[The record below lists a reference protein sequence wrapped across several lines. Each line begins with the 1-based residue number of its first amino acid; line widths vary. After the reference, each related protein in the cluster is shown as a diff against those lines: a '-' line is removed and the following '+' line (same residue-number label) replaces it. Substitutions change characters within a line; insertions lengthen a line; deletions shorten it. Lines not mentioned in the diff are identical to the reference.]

1 MSAPEVYIGHTSYR
15 NQMMISFG
23 TPKKDEFGQHELHGH
38 KIGWKRY
45 DANSIDGK
53 IYGIDSIIALRA
65 TLVAAGIEK
74 PETSPVSDG
83 LFPGYSAGE
92 CDVDA
97 MRRHLIA
104 VLLEN
109 CEVCMRTETLAQ

>member
-23 TPKKDEFGQHELHGH
+23 TPKQEDACGHE
-38 KIGWKRY
+38 IGWQRY
-45 DANSIDGK
+45 DANSAATGK
-53 IYGIDSIIALRA
+53 IYGIDYIIALRA
-65 TLVAAGIEK
+65 TLVAAGIEE
-74 PETSPVSDG
+74 PETLPVSDG
-83 LFPGYSAGE
+83 FFSGFSRSPE
-92 CDVDA
+92 RDVDA

-104 VLLEN
+104 VLLEK